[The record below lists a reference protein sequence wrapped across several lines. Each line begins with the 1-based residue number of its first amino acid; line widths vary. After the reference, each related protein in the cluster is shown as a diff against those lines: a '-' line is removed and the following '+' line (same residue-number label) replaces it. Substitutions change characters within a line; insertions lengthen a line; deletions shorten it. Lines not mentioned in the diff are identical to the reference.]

1 MAVNPGNRMKYSRL
15 FSFVSIVSIFTAGCA
30 SVSTA
35 PAPVSAPPVETP
47 KSAAAVPAPAPTP
60 RPACRT
66 LSEITNTVTPPDLYD
81 DMVQCAKQSQYEKG
95 ADLFALAGTY
105 TFYDALRVE
114 DTSAH
119 RAHGLLL
126 QESLNSLD
134 ISRKNALKGEIKKT
148 LGSAEKLASA
158 CAEVSR
164 VGAPGYYPAYM
175 VRFGKNGAAEAKSG
189 TGLIENVD
197 PKANWEAALTKFL
210 HCPGL

>member
-15 FSFVSIVSIFTAGCA
+15 FSLVSIVSIFTAGCA

-35 PAPVSAPPVETP
+35 PAPITVPPAETP
-47 KSAAAVPAPAPTP
+47 RSAAAVPAPAPAP
-60 RPACRT
+60 KPSCKS
-66 LSEITNTVTPPDLYD
+66 LSEIANTVTPPDLYD

-95 ADLFALAGTY
+95 ASLFALAGTY

-114 DTSAH
+114 DASAH

-134 ISRKNALKGEIKKT
+134 IARKNALKGEIKKT
-148 LGSAEKLASA
+148 LGSAEKLTAA

-164 VGAPGYYPAYM
+164 IGPPAYYPGYM
-175 VRFGKNGAAEAKSG
+175 VRYGKNGAAEAKSG
-189 TGLIENVD
+189 AGLIGNVD
-197 PKANWEAALTKFL
+197 SKANWETALTKFL